1 MNKEEAYKKLSD
13 KLTSHVWGNL
23 KTSLLGKELLS
34 FGAELISEVS
44 QVASDL
50 KDVFFIETCPKKYL
64 YACAWIN
71 ELKLDTVKPFTIK
84 VKFDYSVLKKTF
96 SKTIYGPFEIKIQ
109 VGTALYYNIDFVN
122 VNDDMIL
129 YQGEPYRAKDIENL
143 ETGIYSEDFINF
155 AWEKSDTV
163 MDSEGLSSTRVKLTK
178 NTITDS
184 VRVFTNDGGVTPC
197 TEYSELYYTGTG
209 LYNTYKIR
217 VNEEDIQYVV
227 FGDGSWGKKLNPDTN
242 IIWLNATFVKVS
254 EQSSTKVFIQNK
266 YVSSDDLFLN
276 KQFTIGDESPSI
288 DYLRTQL
295 RGQLAKTTSVSNKQQ
310 LRMFVNSLPT
320 VLDSYPLVTD
330 SNEVTVYIK
339 PTNPG
344 DKTFG
349 FISYLLG
356 IYGDIC
362 VNYKAKVAG
371 SYKFSVKIKEPSVF
385 TEAQRNQVVNR
396 LQEKFAY
403 DNIGFETQVTTSSIA
418 ALIKDLI
425 DSTTIEVI
433 LQESLNAGT
442 QDVQLM
448 FTPSPTSIKI
458 LNNKTNQVE
467 GWDSVGE
474 LMVMGDSSETY
485 KNTTIAIGDF
495 SIDSAFKF
503 AINKNTGSYTNITNQ
518 FSGVSS
524 AVISVSEEVSY
535 LWIGQGSARS
545 PMMQV
550 LNNKDYL
557 YLGVKDD
564 SYCILKVAK
573 GTGFVDGD
581 LSLERLTG
589 LTRSVQKFKLSE
601 RLDLCCATA
610 VAVDNDIYYVT
621 QGNIV
626 SRIDKT
632 VIDKIYFNERLK
644 IEESSKF
651 FIGILC
657 RYAMIDKVPSEVK
670 SRLASM
676 GKFEVKDPAMQ
687 QLEVVS
693 NTYLSWDS
701 LMSLLKSKV
710 STTTAVVDPNWSET
724 SNANLRVLMPLYPLT
739 QGGAFWVIL
748 DLSNKKSEIITELS
762 NWTSGES
769 TVLHQAVTDALKVVL
784 ENIKSSKSASIGN
797 NFTIYYVKKTSK
809 YSIFKIGTMDI
820 SQSGDSLDKDSI
832 KNLDNDVNLVVAN
845 YYDIQGLEREVV
857 SPKWETNTLITYSS
871 YNYDGIYPQ
880 LVVQLGTLSSVVTQ
894 AATKGQMNL
903 IKFTQNEN
911 SYLQVEG
918 FAFLLKDLGGDAWG
932 NYQRRALID
941 LGKHLLVAI
950 YSTVGSEGLS
960 LFVIQNYKTNPVKV
974 EPIIASYSEDV
985 DPVTTLFSWQCL
997 HDKETETILF
1007 FTKNNNNTAY
1017 VLKTLRYPEYDESQG
1032 ILLFDDGVLT
1042 MDYQIPISEMTN
1054 PQFTGDSLV
1063 YIKDAKELVML
1074 DLTDKSA
1081 QPKVICTLT
1090 STVKTPRS
1098 KGTIDYENAMLK
1110 LNGAFTMQ
1118 KLIEYQILTS
1128 QTEKRVVKYPEF
1140 DKVIWE

>member
-71 ELKLDTVKPFTIK
+71 ELKLDTIKPFTIK
-84 VKFDYSVLKKTF
+84 VKLDSSVLKKSF
-96 SKTIYGPFEIKIQ
+96 NKTIYGPFEIKIQ
-109 VGTALYYNIDFVN
+109 VGAALYYNIDFVN
-122 VNDDMIL
+122 VNNDMIL

-242 IIWLNATFVKVS
+242 IMWLNATFVKVS
-254 EQSSTKVFIQNK
+254 EQSSVKVFIQNK
-266 YVSSDDLFLN
+266 YIPSDGLFLN
-276 KQFTIGDESPSI
+276 KQFTIGDENPSL

-339 PTNPG
+339 PTNSG

-356 IYGDIC
+356 LYGDIC
-362 VNYKAKVAG
+362 VNYKTKVAG

-385 TEAQRNQVVNR
+385 TEAQRNQVINR

-403 DNIGFETQVTTSSIA
+403 DNIGFETQVTASSIA
-418 ALIKDLI
+418 AMIKDLI

-458 LNNKTNQVE
+458 LNNETKQVE

-485 KNTTIAIGDF
+485 GNTTISVGDF
-495 SIDSAFKF
+495 SIDSAFRF

-518 FSGVSS
+518 FSGIQS
-524 AVISVSEEVSY
+524 AVISVSSEVPY
-535 LWIGQGSARS
+535 LCIGTGTKNY
-545 PMMQV
+545 MMQF
-550 LNNKDYL
+550 LNTKDYL

-573 GTGFVDGD
+573 GSGFIDGD
-581 LSLERLTG
+581 LSIERLTG
-589 LTRSVQKFKLSE
+589 LTRSVQKFKLAES
-601 RLDLCCATA
+601 LDMCCATA
-610 VAVDNDIYYVT
+610 VAVDNDVYYVT
-621 QGNIV
+621 QGNVINK
-626 SRIDKT
+626 IDKT
-632 VIDKIYFNERLK
+632 VIEKIWFNQRLK
-644 IEESSKF
+644 TETSSDF
-651 FIGILC
+651 FIGSLC
-657 RYAMIDKVPSEVK
+657 RYAMIDEIPSEVK
-670 SRLASM
+670 NRLTSL
-676 GKFEVKDPAMQ
+676 GKFEVKDPEMQ
-687 QLEVVS
+687 QLQVIS
-693 NTYLSWDS
+693 SSYLSWDA

-710 STTTAVVDPNWSET
+710 STTTAVVDPNWSEA
-724 SNANLRVLMPLYPLT
+724 SNANLKILMPLYPLT
-739 QGGAFWVIL
+739 QGAAFWVIL

-769 TVLHQAVTDALKVVL
+769 TVLHTSVTDALKSVL
-784 ENIKSSKSASIGN
+784 ESIKVDHSPSIGN
-797 NFTIYYVKKTSK
+797 NFTIYYVKKTTK
-809 YSIFKIGTMDI
+809 YSIFKIGTLNLK
-820 SQSGDSLDKDSI
+820 SSGIKLDKDSI
-832 KNLDNDVNLVVAN
+832 KSLDNDVTLTVAN
-845 YYDIQGLEREVV
+845 YYNIKELEREVESHV
-857 SPKWETNTLITYSS
+857 WESGTITTYAN

-880 LVVQLGTLSSVVTQ
+880 TLIELGTLSSVVTQ
-894 AATKGQMNL
+894 KTTKGQMNL
-903 IKFTQNEN
+903 IKFTQNES
-911 SYLQVEG
+911 SYLRVEG
-918 FAFLLKDLGGDAWG
+918 FAFLLKDLGGNSWG

-950 YSTVGSEGLS
+950 YSTIGNEGLS

-997 HDKETETILF
+997 HDKESEAILF
-1007 FTKNNNNTAY
+1007 FTMNDNNSAF

-1042 MDYQIPISEMTN
+1042 MEYQIPISEMTN
-1054 PQFTGDSLV
+1054 PQFTGGSLI
-1063 YIKDAKELVML
+1063 YIKDSKELVTL
-1074 DLTDKSA
+1074 DVTDRTAK
-1081 QPKVICTLT
+1081 PKVICEINAK
-1090 STVKTPRS
+1090 VKTPRS
-1098 KGTIDYENAMLK
+1098 KGTIDYENAVLK

-1128 QTEKRVVKYPEF
+1128 QTEKKVVKYPEF